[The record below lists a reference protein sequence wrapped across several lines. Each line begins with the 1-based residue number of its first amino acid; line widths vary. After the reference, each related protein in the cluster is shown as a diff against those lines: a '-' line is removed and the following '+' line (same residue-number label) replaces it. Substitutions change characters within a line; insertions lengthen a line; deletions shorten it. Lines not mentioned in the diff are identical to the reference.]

1 MSITLQRVEYHTVH
15 SYMTYEI
22 DEQDIIE
29 EFGSVHRF
37 QDIGFAMD
45 NEFYEPDEPIEDEE
59 FDKFHEFVMN
69 YDYDREDDWFS
80 DRKGGYEVEYR
91 FPNVDAPD

>member
-1 MSITLQRVEYHTVH
+1 MSSVTIQRIEYHQVH

-22 DEQDIIE
+22 EEQDIIE

-37 QDIGFAMD
+37 QDIGFSID
-45 NEFYEPDEPIEDEE
+45 DEFYEPDEEVSEEDIDQ
-59 FDKFHEFVMN
+59 FIEFVGN

-80 DRKGGYEVEYR
+80 DRKGGYDVEYR
-91 FPNVDAPD
+91 FPEVNE